1 MIYLILSDLIGT
13 KRDGPSR
20 EIRTMVIK
28 LILRESTKIYKFME
42 ASGASESKEYT
53 TSRPVVE
60 EIDEDST
67 ITKDDFDPK
76 FISTVDGYHISL
88 D

>member
-1 MIYLILSDLIGT
+1 
-13 KRDGPSR
+13 
-20 EIRTMVIK
+20 
-28 LILRESTKIYKFME
+28 ME
-42 ASGASESKEYT
+42 ASESKEYT
-53 TSRPVVE
+53 SSRPVVE

-88 D
+88 DWNNILLVG

>member
-1 MIYLILSDLIGT
+1 
-13 KRDGPSR
+13 
-20 EIRTMVIK
+20 
-28 LILRESTKIYKFME
+28 ME
-42 ASGASESKEYT
+42 ASH
-53 TSRPVVE
+53 TSPGTPVVE